1 MSNVFKFG
9 GLRFWGDPEMEGAIA
24 AGCPFETRQ
33 CVVAALMIGCVMMHA
48 RVAQSIN
55 RPVPCCQIEEASQSS
70 NLIIGYWGAYAPS
83 CRSSYFYLSA
93 KPFFNPTSFPV
104 SQPPS
109 LSSSITSWHRH
120 FIRHHHNEVFL
131 KLGCCTDL

>member
-24 AGCPFETRQ
+24 AGCPFETRR
-33 CVVAALMIGCVMMHA
+33 CVVTALMIGCVVRHA

-70 NLIIGYWGAYAPS
+70 NLISYWGAYAPS
-83 CRSSYFYLSA
+83 CRSSYFLCQPNPSLTPPLS
-93 KPFFNPTSFPV
+93 V

-109 LSSSITSWHRH
+109 PSSSTTSWHRH
-120 FIRHHHNEVFL
+120 FIRHYHNEVSL
-131 KLGCCTDL
+131 KLGFCTDL